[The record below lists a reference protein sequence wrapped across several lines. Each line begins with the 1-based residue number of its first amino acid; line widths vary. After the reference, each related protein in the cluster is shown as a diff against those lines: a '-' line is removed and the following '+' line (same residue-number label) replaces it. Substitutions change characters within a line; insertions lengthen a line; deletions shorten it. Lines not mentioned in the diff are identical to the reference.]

1 MHGMCMAACA
11 WYKYAWRV
19 HRGVCM
25 VSVCLGEV
33 IQLMPRDSR
42 VIGRALCLASLLLDL
57 A

>member
-1 MHGMCMAACA
+1 MCMAACA